1 MKKCVYVFSALWLI
15 VIGVPLLF
23 NPTIALGIV
32 FFLSCICVPFWA
44 SECEKIE
51 KYALYSEVYDKLY
64 AVKEENFDVYYK
76 TQKILDAYNLNI
88 WTKNALNIVK
98 DKRDAALD
106 DKEENYVIFRFSPII
121 IIIWFM
127 LPLIGNEAPFEVV
140 WGFWKSIIS

>member
-1 MKKCVYVFSALWLI
+1 MKKYVYVFSALWLI

-32 FFLSCICVPFWA
+32 FLMSCICVPCWA
-44 SECEKIE
+44 AEFEKIE

-106 DKEENYVIFRFSPII
+106 DKEENYVTFRFSPIVI
-121 IIIWFM
+121 MLWLV
-127 LPLIGNEAPFEVV
+127 LPLIGNEAPIVVV
-140 WGFWKSIIS
+140 WGFWKSIIF